1 MKFEAGVDVRH
12 SATLDDRKG
21 LTSRSRAAS
30 HEIGLLTLGLS
41 AALLLPVIVGSASF
55 SAMRA
60 LAVFV
65 IATLSI
71 IAGRSIRLCLN
82 MPSRAGFSASFDI
95 VVGFCATSVLH
106 WFVTATLNTSAVLA
120 LPVDAV
126 VIAAIAFVAHVRARR
141 QPLHSMPGSSFG
153 GTLADVA
160 ILLIISALVTLWTR
174 DALGAVR
181 EAHISGVLRVWE
193 DFLLQAAEIKYQQ
206 NYPAFHGQSM
216 FLAGTPQPF
225 YHRASYALSAIYAAM
240 AHDPAL
246 DTSVYFWMPTGI
258 VLLGAGAYGLGCAIG
273 GRMAGVVSALALFLL
288 PDASMYGLHNGYF
301 AFHWLIQ
308 VAPGTGYALA
318 LALIALALYA
328 LGTEAKRLAPVLV
341 GAGLTAL
348 AALFRVH
355 IAIPAVATFG
365 VLTLLAWRPSRQS
378 HRIVLV
384 IALAAVGVLG
394 VIACEH
400 IELAPHFL
408 SGHKDGLKYIEA
420 VHLATPTAYEGV
432 YQRWTAGI
440 SPLAAGAVGYVLL
453 LVAELGMLLPLL
465 FIFAVAQAKASFDG
479 WRLAIAP
486 WLLIAVHT
494 AIVFLMPTASDG
506 DITEWSH
513 RSFPLVYAVPL
524 VLIAAYSTNAA
535 RRAARGR
542 ASMLRASAVSAAL
555 VAIASTTVPW
565 HFGKHAQYGS
575 LRDGPTACRTPIS
588 PYMFQVADFIR
599 RHAKP
604 DDKLLL
610 SDNDPKA
617 VGVGLT
623 GLQEFVSREKLYAAL
638 GGRVAKLAAERA
650 DANRGLAQIRDYA
663 ELQAFARHTNVRWYV
678 LRRQDM
684 PLWPEDLIRHA
695 AFTSGDIS
703 VFDLQG

>member
-1 MKFEAGVDVRH
+1 MKFEAGSGVRH
-12 SATLDDRKG
+12 SAMLDDRAG
-21 LTSRSRAAS
+21 FASRMRAAS
-30 HEIGLLTLGLS
+30 QEVGPLALGLC

-55 SAMRA
+55 SMTRA
-60 LAVFV
+60 FAVLV
-65 IATLSI
+65 IAILSI
-71 IAGRSIRLCLN
+71 VAGRSIRLCLN
-82 MPSRAGFSASFDI
+82 VPSRAGFNAAFDI
-95 VVGFCATSVLH
+95 VAGFCATSVLH
-106 WFVTATLNTSAVLA
+106 WFVTATLDTSAAMA
-120 LPVDAV
+120 LLVDTAV
-126 VIAAIAFVAHVRARR
+126 VAAVAAVAHVRARR
-141 QPLHSMPGSSFG
+141 RPLHSMLGSSFG
-153 GTLADVA
+153 ASLVDVA
-160 ILLIISALVTLWTR
+160 ILLIISTIVTLWTR

-181 EAHISGVLRVWE
+181 EAHNSGVLRVWE
-193 DFLLQAAEIKYQQ
+193 DFLLQAAEIKYLQS
-206 NYPAFHGQSM
+206 YPAFHGQSL

-225 YHRASYALSAIYAAM
+225 YHRASYALSSVYATL

-258 VLLGAGAYGLGCAIG
+258 VLVGIGAYGLGCAIG
-273 GRMAGVVSALALFLL
+273 GRLAGAVSALALFLL
-288 PDASMYGLHNGYF
+288 PDASMYGLRNGYF

-318 LALIALALYA
+318 LALLALALYV
-328 LGTEAKRLAPVLV
+328 LGTETRRLAPVLV
-341 GAGLTAL
+341 GAGLTTL

-384 IALAAVGVLG
+384 AALAAVGALG
-394 VIACEH
+394 IIACEH

-420 VHLATPTAYEGV
+420 VHLATPTSYEGV
-432 YQRWTAGI
+432 YQRWTAGM
-440 SPLAAGAVGYVLL
+440 SPFATGTIGYALL
-453 LVAELGMLLPLL
+453 LVAELGALLPLL
-465 FIFAVAQAKASFDG
+465 LIFTAVQARASFDG
-479 WRLAIAP
+479 WRLAVVP

-494 AIVFLMPTASDG
+494 AIVFLMPTASNG

-524 VLIAAYSTNAA
+524 VLIAACGAVTA
-535 RRAARGR
+535 RHAARGH
-542 ASMLRASAVSAAL
+542 ADILRASGIGAGL
-555 VAIASTTVPW
+555 VAIACTIVPW

-588 PYMFQVADFIR
+588 PSMFQAAGFIR
-599 RHAKP
+599 QHAKP
-604 DDKLLL
+604 GDKLLL

-638 GGRVAKLAAERA
+638 GGRVAEIAAARA
-650 DANRGLAQIRDYA
+650 DANRRLAQISTYA
-663 ELQAFARHTNVRWYV
+663 ALQAFARQTNVRWYV
-678 LRRQDM
+678 LRREDM
-684 PLWPEDLIRHA
+684 PLWPEALIRHA
-695 AFTSGDIS
+695 ALTSGDIS
-703 VFDLQG
+703 VFDLQE